1 MRKKETIRKRGEDVD
16 AFGRHKRQW
25 PRNTIAERIAVRS
38 AKYRA
43 AVDLFEITDEQ
54 KDDLLLTLWSIMRS
68 FVELGFNG
76 DVCAVLSNEPAMIPN
91 DEG

>member
-1 MRKKETIRKRGEDVD
+1 MLTHSDDTSDNGPETQSPNALQFD
-16 AFGRHKRQW
+16 
-25 PRNTIAERIAVRS
+25 P